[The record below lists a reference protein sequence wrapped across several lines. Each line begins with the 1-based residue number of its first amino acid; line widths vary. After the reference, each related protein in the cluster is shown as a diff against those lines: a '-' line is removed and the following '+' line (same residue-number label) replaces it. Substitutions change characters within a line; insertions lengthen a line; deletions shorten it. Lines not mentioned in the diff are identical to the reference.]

1 MKVPCAGYAGLLLK
15 KSYDYFKD
23 GSIYYCIF
31 AMIK

>member
-15 KSYDYFKD
+15 KSYDYFKG
-23 GSIYYCIF
+23 GSNCIF